1 MYNKNHKK
9 KYHLTSE
16 DFYKEVEKRL
26 SQIKITEHKL
36 TLITLDF
43 DNFNYVNDLFGYRV
57 GDLTLEKIIEH
68 FNTCLKD
75 NDIFCKVH
83 ADHFVFCLDT
93 DNPTKASQLF
103 LQLTD
108 LKKALENILPP
119 HYNLVSSA
127 GILVVEDDVTILSAL
142 LDKANYARKKSKGN
156 ATNTFNIYND
166 KMRKEVDWKK
176 QITFMMD
183 IALKNREF
191 EMYLQPK
198 LLIKTGEVVG
208 AEALVRWNSSE
219 LGMIYPDK
227 FISIMEQNG
236 FIRQLDFFMLEEAC
250 RFLKCS
256 KENGI
261 PQLPISVNFSKAHLQ
276 TEDLVEKIFQT
287 VNHMGISTR
296 MIEIEFT
303 ENLFSDNIDKLI
315 EIVSALKMLG
325 FKVSLDDFGSA
336 YSSLNY
342 LKDIPIDIIKID
354 KGFLNSS
361 TNTDRGKIIITKVV
375 ELIKSLHV
383 LSVMEGVENDE
394 QVKFL
399 QKLNCDLGQGY
410 FYAKP
415 MPIDNY
421 INYINKNSIVE
432 DIQRHLNFTVKEE
445 GDKSYLHNIIPQEFQ
460 MDNWELYTLGKNIDM
475 GLMKGY
481 LDGEATVQYVNDRA
495 LEYLGYTRQ
504 EFREIFNN
512 SIVAFTHPD
521 DVHIVQKNAEQ
532 LVTSGKPLKFQ
543 TRAIRK
549 DGKIIILQGRSSC
562 IIDGQGRPVGL
573 YAFQDVT
580 EELEKTNKL
589 KHSLENKIK
598 ELEEAIAS
606 EQKTKE
612 ALLISEEKYN
622 IIMEQNDDIMF
633 EWDFES
639 DTNMFSKRYDTL
651 FGYSPF
657 TTNVT
662 TNKEIRDKIHPDD
675 LEVFEEWIV
684 NTYKKP
690 GYSVSSYRIQDING
704 NYLWMH
710 CRSTAICDSK
720 GRAIRAVGVFSNINA
735 QKQQMDDLIVKS
747 QLDPL
752 TKLLNK
758 TEFQYRIDESLK
770 ISRYKLGAFF
780 IIDIDNFKGLNDTL
794 GHQLGDSILIDIANK
809 VSKVFPETD
818 MIGRIGG
825 DEIAVY
831 LPYIDSSI
839 IKYKAEALSQS
850 LRLSYYGSTSK
861 YEISGS
867 IGISLYPEHGDT
879 FNMLYRFADIALY
892 NSKNNGKDR
901 YTIYNHNI
909 TNPLLDNSSQVEYTT
924 NFLNTYFQNDI
935 TFHVFEMLYE
945 SRHVSESIKSIL
957 SLLGEKYNMDRV
969 YIFEID
975 EKKHV
980 TSNTYEWCAPGI
992 SSEID
997 FLQEIPLESLDSYFN
1012 QYSTEG
1018 LFCCKDIENAADE
1031 IKNICIP
1038 QGIKSLLHCAI
1049 YNEGIM
1055 TGFIGFDVCR
1065 EYYSWTGEEIA
1076 ILGYI
1081 SRILSVFLIKNTTTT
1096 KLNTSYKNYQEM
1108 VENLNGYVYVIDP
1121 YTYEVFYINRAIQ
1134 ELGLL
1139 TGKPCYKIAFGSDEP
1154 CENCPINKFSDDIH
1168 YATEEI
1174 YSEVLDSWVNSS
1186 ASRMKWE
1193 GDKDAVLVCCTDIS
1207 KYKFKSRA

>member
-1 MYNKNHKK
+1 MCNENHKK
-9 KYHLTSE
+9 NHQLASE
-16 DFYKEVEKRL
+16 EFYKEVGKKL
-26 SQIKITEHKL
+26 KKIKTTKQAL

-43 DNFNYVNDLFGYRV
+43 DNFNYINDFFGYKA
-57 GDLTLEKIIEH
+57 GDSTLEKISEH
-68 FNTCLKD
+68 FNTHLQGD
-75 NDIFCKVH
+75 DIFCKVH
-83 ADHFVFCLDT
+83 ADHFLFCLHT
-93 DNPTKASQLF
+93 DNQVIASQIF

-119 HYNLVSSA
+119 HYNLVASA
-127 GILVVEDDVTILSAL
+127 GIIVVRDDAITLSAL

-156 ATNTFNIYND
+156 TLNTFSFYDD
-166 KMRKEVDWKK
+166 KMSQEVEWKK

-183 IALKNREF
+183 FALKNHEF

-208 AEALVRWNSSE
+208 AEALVRWNSPE

-250 RFLKCS
+250 HFLKCS
-256 KENGI
+256 KEKGI

-276 TEDLVEKIFQT
+276 TDKLVEKIFQT
-287 VNHMGISTR
+287 VNRIGVSTH

-303 ENLFSDNIDKLI
+303 ENLFSDNINKLI
-315 EIVSALKMLG
+315 EIVSELKMLG

-342 LKDIPIDIIKID
+342 LKDIPIDIVKID
-354 KGFLNSS
+354 KAFLNAS
-361 TNTDRGKIIITKVV
+361 TNTDKGKIIIAKVI
-375 ELIKSLHV
+375 ELIKSLHI

-415 MPIDNY
+415 MPASNY
-421 INYINKNSIVE
+421 IDFVNSGSVIE
-432 DIQRHLNFTVKEE
+432 DIQKHISGKTEE
-445 GDKSYLHNIIPQEFQ
+445 KQDKSHIYVIPQEFQ

-504 EFREIFNN
+504 EFREVFNN

-521 DVHIVQKNAEQ
+521 DAHIVQKNAEE
-532 LVTSGKPLKFQ
+532 LISSGKSLKFQ

-549 DGKIIILQGRSSC
+549 DGKIIVLQGRSSC
-562 IIDGQGRPVGL
+562 IIDNQGRPIGL

-580 EELEKTNKL
+580 DELDKTVQL
-589 KHSLENKIK
+589 KQSLENKIK
-598 ELEEAIAS
+598 ELEESIAS
-606 EQKTKE
+606 EQETKE
-612 ALLISEEKYN
+612 ALLISEEKYR
-622 IIMEQNDDIMF
+622 IIIEQSDDIMF
-633 EWDFES
+633 EWDFKS
-639 DTNMFSKRYDTL
+639 DTIIFSGRYETL

-657 TTNVT
+657 TRHITANMEVR
-662 TNKEIRDKIHPDD
+662 NKIHPDD

-690 GYSVSSYRIQDING
+690 GYSVSSYRIKDIKG
-704 NYLWMH
+704 NYLWMN
-710 CRSTAICDSK
+710 CRSTAISDSK
-720 GRAIRAVGVFSNINA
+720 GNIIRAVGVFSNINA
-735 QKQQMDDLIVKS
+735 QKQQLDDLIIKS

-758 TEFQYRIDESLK
+758 AEFKNRIDQFLK
-770 ISRYKLGAFF
+770 SSNNKLGAFF

-794 GHQLGDSILIDIANK
+794 GHQLGDNILIDVANK
-809 VSKVFPETD
+809 ISGVFPETD

-831 LPYIDSSI
+831 FPYTDSNI
-839 IKYKAEALSQS
+839 IRSKAEHLSQS
-850 LRLSYYGSTSK
+850 LRLSYYGAISK

-867 IGISLYPEHGDT
+867 VGISFYPEHGDT

-901 YTIYNHNI
+901 YTLYDNNI
-909 TNPLLDNSSQVEYTT
+909 TNSLLDNSNQVEYTT

-935 TFHVFEMLYE
+935 TFRVFEMLYE
-945 SRHVSESIKSIL
+945 TKNVSKSIQNIL
-957 SLLGEKYNMDRV
+957 KLLGERYNMDRV

-975 EKKHV
+975 EKKQQI
-980 TSNTYEWCAPGI
+980 SNTYEWCAPGI

-997 FLQEIPLESLDSYFN
+997 SLQNINLGEITSYIS
-1012 QYSTEG
+1012 QYSNEG
-1018 LFCCKDIENAADE
+1018 IFCCKDIENTTPE
-1031 IKNICIP
+1031 ICNICAP

-1049 YNEGIM
+1049 YNEGVMI
-1055 TGFIGFDVCR
+1055 GFIGFDVCR
-1065 EYYSWTGEEIA
+1065 DNYSWTGEEIA
-1076 ILGYI
+1076 IIGYI

-1096 KLNTSYKNYQEM
+1096 KLRTSYKNYEEM
-1108 VENLNGYVYVIDP
+1108 VENLNGHVYVIDP
-1121 YTYEVFYINRAIQ
+1121 NTYEVLYVNRAIQ
-1134 ELGLL
+1134 ELGLS
-1139 TGKPCYKIAFGSDEP
+1139 TGESCYKMAFGSEEP
-1154 CENCPINKFSDDIH
+1154 CKNCPINNFNDEIH
-1168 YATEEI
+1168 YASEEI
-1174 YSEVLDSWVNSS
+1174 YSEVLDRWVNSA
-1186 ASRMKWE
+1186 ASKMKWE
-1193 GDKDAVLVCCTDIS
+1193 GEKDAVLVCCTDIS
-1207 KYKFKSRA
+1207 KYKHKATI